1 MEAVMLCHDAIDRCS
16 RLYRRMAGRQE
27 PAEAGDRGH
36 IPETGRE
43 REGGRFGE
51 RRERR
56 REGREWPAA
65 LIQWGWV
72 GGKCFSMSHV
82 KPIPKQPHSAFVPIV
97 RLNVGALPQG
107 EQAGQE

>member
-1 MEAVMLCHDAIDRCS
+1 MPSTVARVCTDAWRDGKS
-16 RLYRRMAGRQE
+16 RLRPGIEGTFQRPG
-27 PAEAGDRGH
+27 G
-36 IPETGRE
+36 E

-107 EQAGQE
+107 EQAGQEIKEESP